1 MIPAHSEVRKIAP
14 TLWALRILCKIR
26 VMLSIFPSLLAYHLL
41 APALLRL
48 VAGGLLGWH
57 GYQSTRALEP
67 KRRLAGWTELALA
80 VLLVIGLW
88 TQPAALLMAILIL
101 IRPDRQISW
110 QARALMLAILASL
123 ALTGPGLFA
132 FDLPL

>member
-1 MIPAHSEVRKIAP
+1 
-14 TLWALRILCKIR
+14 
-26 VMLSIFPSLLAYHLL
+26 MLSIFPSLLAYHLL
-41 APALLRL
+41 APVLLRL
-48 VAGGLLGWH
+48 VAGGLLAWH

-67 KRRLAGWTELALA
+67 KRRLAGWVELALA

-110 QARALMLAILASL
+110 QAQALMLAILVSL